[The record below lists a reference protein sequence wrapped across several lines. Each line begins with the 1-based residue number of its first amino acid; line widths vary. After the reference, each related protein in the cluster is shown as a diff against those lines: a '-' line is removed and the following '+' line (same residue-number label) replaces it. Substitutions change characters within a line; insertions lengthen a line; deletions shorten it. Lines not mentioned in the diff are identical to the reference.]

1 MSRLNFASRS
11 LLALEELAARDT
23 LLTRLSPLAKL
34 LSVLIYLGVTLSFP
48 QTALSGLLGMA
59 LYPCLLYPLGDL
71 PFRRAIADFRFLLP
85 VPLFLGLVP
94 ALFGQFS
101 ALLLAVLVLKSLLA
115 FLAVFL
121 LAASTGMYEL
131 TAALARLHAPRLFTT
146 VLLLSYRYLF
156 VLLREGD
163 QLADAYSLRAP
174 GKKAVSPRNFA
185 SMIGQLLL
193 RSIDRAQLIYES
205 MKLRGFSGVMTGQ
218 PNAKRSGITSALFLL
233 FSMAYCLLFRLFP
246 VFERF
251 GSLLF

>member
-1 MSRLNFASRS
+1 MSRLDLASRS
-11 LLALEELAARDT
+11 LLSLEELAARDT

-34 LSVLIYLGVTLSFP
+34 LSVLFYLAVTLSFP
-48 QTALSGLLGMA
+48 QAALSGLLGMA

-71 PFRRAIADFRFLLP
+71 PLRLGDFRFLLP

-94 ALFGQFS
+94 ALFGKFS

-121 LAASTGMYEL
+121 LAASTGMYAL
-131 TAALARLHAPRLFTT
+131 TASLARLHAPRLFTT

-163 QLADAYSLRAP
+163 QLADAYALRAP

-193 RSIDRAQLIYES
+193 RSIDRAELIYES
-205 MKLRGFSGVMTGQ
+205 MKLRGFSGVM
-218 PNAKRSGITSALFLL
+218 PNHTFAKRSGIASVLFLL
-233 FSMAYCLLFRLFP
+233 LSMAYCLLFRLFP

-251 GSLLF
+251 GALLS

>member
-1 MSRLNFASRS
+1 MSRLDLASRS
-11 LLALEELAARDT
+11 LLSLEELAARDT

-34 LSVLIYLGVTLSFP
+34 LSVLFYLAVTLSFP
-48 QTALSGLLGMA
+48 QAALSGLLGMA
-59 LYPCLLYPLGDL
+59 LYPCLLYPLGD
-71 PFRRAIADFRFLLP
+71 FRFLLP

-94 ALFGQFS
+94 ALFGKFS

-121 LAASTGMYEL
+121 LAASTGMYAL
-131 TAALARLHAPRLFTT
+131 TASLARLHAPRLFTT

-163 QLADAYSLRAP
+163 QLADAYALRAP

-193 RSIDRAQLIYES
+193 RSIDRAELIYES
-205 MKLRGFSGVMTGQ
+205 MKLRGFSGVMPGYR
-218 PNAKRSGITSALFLL
+218 NAKRGGIASFLFLL
-233 FSMAYCLLFRLFP
+233 LSLAYCLLFRLIP

-251 GSLLF
+251 GGLLS